1 MKKIDNK
8 WMISAIIGIVFV
20 IYTIVVFGLI
30 GYSGRQFM
38 VAYLFTM
45 LAYVFFLFTVWS
57 ICGKN
62 NRLKDI
68 FLGLPVLVEG
78 IFYVVIQ
85 MVLSIIFMI
94 IPWKIFNVSII
105 LQVIGIAIYAILV
118 ISSISAQN
126 AVTNIDEK
134 VRKKRNY
141 LGALNVELKA
151 VLLKEN
157 TPPVEKALSEL
168 AETVRFSD
176 PMSAGELVVIE
187 DEIMERFMLL
197 ENEYD
202 TLTEAERLLQI
213 NEIKNKVLVRN
224 MKCKML
230 K

>member
-105 LQVIGIAIYAILV
+105 LQVIGIAVYAILV